1 MTAARS
7 AAIPEAVDAPAVEA
21 ELEEDDPGAAIAG
34 TPMIAAPVVGS
45 DAAIPTIVDQ
55 AGDTAAATTDMA
67 SGTHEIAGRGSPV
80 VGMIA
85 GIAAAVLVTAP
96 DRTVPVGVMDRA
108 VPVGV
113 TVGRTAGGTARDA
126 PSGEVTTTDD
136 PSGGMIAIAP
146 TDAKAVGSG
155 TTVGVIPR
163 EAMTAVAASAG
174 TTTEAGDG
182 TVVSGETVAV
192 TIAPATD
199 AGTPG
204 SGTIVPATTGV
215 RMTGENRAVT
225 GPGAAAAAMTTDVAM
240 TAGGAGGRIAP
251 AMIDPVRAAGTVV
264 AATATIV
271 HRMTGRRG
279 VPKANATRSFPT
291 AWTCGNCLGE

>member
-1 MTAARS
+1 
-7 AAIPEAVDAPAVEA
+7 
-21 ELEEDDPGAAIAG
+21 
-34 TPMIAAPVVGS
+34 MIADPVVGS

-279 VPKANATRSFPT
+279 VPKANATQSFPT